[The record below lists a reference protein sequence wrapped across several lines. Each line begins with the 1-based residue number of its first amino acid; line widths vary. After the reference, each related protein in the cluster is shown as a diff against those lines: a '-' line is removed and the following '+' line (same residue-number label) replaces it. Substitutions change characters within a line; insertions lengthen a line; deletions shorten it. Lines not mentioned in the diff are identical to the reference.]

1 MSTQLIALI
10 QKANQD
16 FGAFLDEFSGSSL
29 KSHGTAGVSKRLA
42 TFAAEIAQ
50 VGDMLQEHPLPAQL
64 DPDSEAEVARYV
76 TNLEQLKG
84 ALEQVRRALV
94 QRQEQLKTGQANIL
108 AASAWIESYKKT
120 T

>member
-16 FGAFLDEFSGSSL
+16 FGAFLDEFSGSGL
-29 KSHGTAGVSKRLA
+29 KDYTSPGVSKRL
-42 TFAAEIAQ
+42 TTVAAEIAQ

-64 DPDSEAEVARYV
+64 DPGSEAEVARYV
-76 TNLEQLKG
+76 ANLEQFKE
-84 ALEQVRRALV
+84 ALEQVRLALV
-94 QRQEQLKTGQANIL
+94 QRREQLKTGQANIL
-108 AASAWIESYKKT
+108 AASAWIESYKET